1 MISLRNI
8 ALSYGEQ
15 LLFEDASLQIN
26 AGDRFALV
34 GPNGSGKSTIFR
46 LILGETEPDEGTVQV
61 KRGLR
66 IGHLPQENAPV
77 SDRSVLAEAAGEGAD
92 ERKKAKAKEILMG
105 LGFKIVDFTRPMNQL
120 SGGWAMRVAMAR
132 LLLAEPDLLLLDE
145 PTNHLD
151 LWSLLWFQEYLLDF
165 RGTIVVISHDRAFIN
180 TVCDTIV
187 SVQDR
192 ELGVYR
198 GTYEEFVTERA
209 EEKRR
214 LESSKRVQDGQ
225 VARMQE
231 FIDRN
236 RARLSTARRAQ
247 SMMKK
252 LARVDRIEIPPDPKT
267 ISVQFPQPPRCG
279 KEVLSLR
286 EVSKSYGANTVYHH
300 LDLTLL
306 RGWRMALVG
315 PNGAGKSTLL
325 KILAGVLDF
334 ESGER
339 IPGGNVTVGY
349 HAQHRAG
356 TMDPEATVFEEAI
369 HVSRNHSQQ
378 FVRTVLGSFLFP
390 GDSVHKQVKVL
401 SGGEKSRLSLVKI
414 LLDPPNLLLLDEP
427 TTHLDMDS
435 VEALLAALEGY
446 TGTLAFISH
455 DLHFINTLADRILH
469 VDRGKVTVYPGK
481 FDLYLWRQ
489 GRQTPTPGRA

>member
-8 ALSYGEQ
+8 SISYGEQ
-15 LLFEDASLQIN
+15 SLFERASLQIN

-34 GPNGSGKSTIFR
+34 GPNGSGKSTILR
-46 LILGETEPDEGTVQV
+46 LILGEVEPDEGKIEA
-61 KRGLR
+61 KRGLQ
-66 IGHLPQENAPV
+66 IGYLPQENAPV
-77 SDRSVLAEAAGEGAD
+77 SDRRVVEEAAGPGAD
-92 ERKKAKAKEILMG
+92 DRRVAKAKEILMG
-105 LGFKIVDFTRPMNQL
+105 LGFRVADFPRPMKQL

-151 LWSLLWFQEYLLDF
+151 LWSLLWFQEYLLEF

-180 TVCDTIV
+180 SVCRAIV
-187 SVQDR
+187 SVQDH
-192 ELGVYR
+192 ELRVYP
-198 GTYEEFVTERA
+198 GDYESFVVERA

-225 VARMQE
+225 VARMQD

-252 LARVDRIEIPPDPKT
+252 LARVERIEIPPDPKS
-267 ISVQFPQPPRCG
+267 ISIEFPRPPRSG
-279 KEVLSLR
+279 KDVVALR
-286 EVSKSYGANTVYHH
+286 HMRKAYGANVVYRG
-300 LDLTLL
+300 LDLTLQ
-306 RGWRMALVG
+306 RGWRLALVG

-325 KILAGVLDF
+325 RILAGALDF
-334 ESGER
+334 DSGER
-339 IPGGNVTVGY
+339 ILGANVTVGY

-369 HVSRNHSQQ
+369 RVSRNTSQQ
-378 FVRTVLGSFLFP
+378 FVRTVLGSFLFR
-390 GDSVHKQVKVL
+390 GDAVHKPVKVL
-401 SGGEKSRLSLVKI
+401 SGGEKSRLSLVRI

-435 VEALLAALEGY
+435 VAALIAALEGY
-446 TGTLAFISH
+446 PGTLAFISH
-455 DLHFINTLADRILH
+455 DLFFVNALADRILH
-469 VDRGKVTVYPGK
+469 VEAGKVSIYPGK

-489 GRQTPTPGRA
+489 TKR